1 LSSQLPGPAGDQP
14 ADKRVPNRRR
24 RWPRRAAAVVLAL
37 VLLAA
42 AGAGAAVEYVHYR
55 FGQVRKIR
63 VPGLVTPAARAKTNR
78 AKTSLTI
85 LLVGSNTRTGLKPG
99 EAGAFGTP
107 GEVGGARSDVTMLLH
122 LDPATGSASLLSIP
136 RDLFVPLPAHSV
148 SGPVGK
154 IDAALNDG
162 PEQLVEAITND
173 LGIPIDHY
181 VEVNF
186 DGFQNVIDALG
197 GIDMDFPTPVHDR
210 ESSLNITV
218 TGCQHLNGF
227 QALAVVRARHLSYYA
242 NGSWHADPLS
252 DLSRIRRDHE
262 FLKVFVDTMKAKG
275 LNDPLRANAVLGNL
289 VHQVTIDTGFSL
301 NEMLDL
307 LRRYR
312 SINVNAVPTV
322 TLPVS
327 VVNNY
332 RWRGVSYGDVVM
344 PSEPED
350 HQLVDGWLGQPLPAA
365 RAGSFPVTVRDTS
378 GVRGKGYA
386 VARQL
391 MALGFSVTGF
401 QYSYPPAAPAE
412 TLVRYGAGALAQAR
426 AVRAVLHG
434 VVMMQADGSVPAGA
448 VAVDV
453 GSVLT
458 VTAPPA
464 SPLARVTSPST
475 ITGPAPVTI
484 ATTTTTTPTPGGQA
498 LSPAQN
504 PLQPFDPTGCGVGR

>member
-1 LSSQLPGPAGDQP
+1 VSSQPPGPAGDQP
-14 ADKRVPNRRR
+14 AHERVSTRRR
-24 RWPRRAAAVVLAL
+24 RWPRRAAATVVAL
-37 VLLAA
+37 VLLAG

-55 FGQVRKIR
+55 FGQVRKIP
-63 VPGLVTPAARAKTNR
+63 VPGLRTPAERAETNS
-78 AKTSLTI
+78 AKTSITI
-85 LLVGSNTRTGLKPG
+85 LLVGSNTRTGLNPN
-99 EAGAFGTP
+99 EARAFGTAD
-107 GEVGGARSDVTMLLH
+107 EVGGARSDVTMLLH
-122 LDPATGSASLLSIP
+122 LDPATGGASLLSIP
-136 RDLFVPLPAHSV
+136 RDLFVPLPTHSV

-181 VEVNF
+181 VEINF
-186 DGFQNVIDALG
+186 DGFQNVINALG
-197 GIDMDFPTPVHDR
+197 GIDMDFPTPVRDP
-210 ESSLNITV
+210 ESSLNITA
-218 TGCQHLNGF
+218 TGCQHLDGF
-227 QALAVVRARHLSYYA
+227 QALAVVRARHLSYYD
-242 NGSWHADPLS
+242 NGSWHPDPLS

-262 FLKVFVDTMKAKG
+262 FLKVFVETMKAKG

-312 SINVNAVPTV
+312 SIDANTVPTL

-332 RWRGVSYGDVVM
+332 RWRGVGYGDVVM

-350 HQLVDGWLGQPLPAA
+350 HQLVDSWLGQPLPAA
-365 RAGSFPVTVRDTS
+365 APGSFPVTVRDTS
-378 GVRGKGYA
+378 GMRGKGYA

-391 MALGFSVTGF
+391 TALGFSVSSL
-401 QYSYPPAAPAE
+401 QYSYAPAVPAE
-412 TLVRYGAGALAQAR
+412 TLVRYGTGALAQAR

-434 VVMMQADGSVPAGA
+434 VVVMQADGTLAAGA
-448 VAVDV
+448 VTVDV
-453 GSVLT
+453 GSVLSVPSAPAGASAS
-458 VTAPPA
+458 VTAP
-464 SPLARVTSPST
+464 STSVSR
-475 ITGPAPVTI
+475 APVT
-484 ATTTTTTPTPGGQA
+484 ATTTTTTPTPGGQP

-504 PLQPFDPTGCGVGR
+504 PLQSFDPTSCGAGR